1 MLSFTGTLPV
11 STASVYENDRD
22 LYAVCWYRF
31 RSNVF
36 CSYTLASTV
45 YILFG
50 ACDSSAQ
57 YVAGDCSVN
66 THNWDWCVTD
76 ELMEKCGSLTAP
88 LKMDRST
95 TTEKPLNRP
104 IVCYDLPINERI
116 TDPTYTGSSQI
127 RILNLQ

>member
-22 LYAVCWYRF
+22 LYPVCWYRF

-36 CSYTLASTV
+36 AAIPWPSTV

-50 ACDSSAQ
+50 ACESSAQ
-57 YVAGDCSVN
+57 YVAGECSVN

-76 ELMEKCGSLTAP
+76 ELMEKMRQSDCTAQNGQIYYNRKTAEQAYSL
-88 LKMDRST
+88 LRSAN
-95 TTEKPLNRP
+95 K
-104 IVCYDLPINERI
+104 
-116 TDPTYTGSSQI
+116 
-127 RILNLQ
+127 